1 MQRLEI
7 INSPYFRKLLT
18 MISLIMLVS
27 HGGTF
32 YLLSE
37 RLGNSLFDREVAN
50 LKDKLVLLEPRALLA
65 LKENRDLD
73 LAHIFPEKD
82 NLSNVRYSVIARR
95 GEMIA
100 DSHALSET
108 VASGFE
114 LPEVVRA
121 MNSQFGVVKRSSE
134 IFQGDIIAVAL
145 VIRSGGVVLG
155 ALKAD
160 YPVAIMRAELFQV
173 QKQISIIFLV
183 GYFILF
189 VTIFFLAKRVTQ
201 PVKRMAEVCEA
212 MTKGNYRVKIASNSN
227 DELGV
232 LARMLNRLGE
242 DLSER
247 VSTALAEK
255 AKLKAMLQSLKEGII
270 AIDSESRILF
280 TNQSMYQLLN
290 SDELDCR
297 GQTLANA
304 KGCLFLKGIAED
316 VLRQKI
322 PIHEE
327 KEEGDKTIHISAT
340 PFAADDVTGAVLV
353 LQDRTEIRKLEA
365 IRRDFVANVSHELKT
380 PLTAIKGYV
389 ETLLEYG
396 FSDPKTAG
404 TFLDRIAVNTDR
416 LTVLVTDILALSKLD
431 SAQSMLETHPCDWGF
446 VIKKVLDR
454 QESAITE
461 KKLKLRLNLPS
472 SPVLVEGDME
482 ALGQVFE
489 NLLTNAIRY
498 TPGGGSIDVNLKA
511 APSEVT
517 LQVCDTGLGIPTKEQ
532 ERIFERFYRVDRAR
546 SREGGGTGLGLS
558 IVKHLVSEMGGKIAL
573 ESYPGRGS
581 RFFVTLRRAF

>member
-7 INSPYFRKLLT
+7 ISSPYFRKLLT
-18 MISLIMLVS
+18 LISLIMLVS

-37 RLGNSLFDREVAN
+37 RLGNSLFEREVAN
-50 LKDKLVLLEPRALLA
+50 LKDKLILLEPRALLA

-73 LAHIFPEKD
+73 LGHIFPEKD
-82 NLSNVRYSVIARR
+82 ALSNVRYTVIARR

-121 MNSQFGVVKRSSE
+121 MDSPFGVVRRYSE
-134 IFQGDIIAVAL
+134 IYRGDIISVAY
-145 VIRSGGVVLG
+145 VIRNSGVVLG

-160 YPVAIMRAELFQV
+160 YPVEVMREELYQV

-183 GYFILF
+183 GYLILF
-189 VTIFFLAKRVTQ
+189 ITIFFLAKRVTE

-212 MTKGNYRVKIASNSN
+212 MTKGNYRVKIASNSH
-227 DELGV
+227 DELGD
-232 LARMLNRLGE
+232 LARMLNKLGE
-242 DLSER
+242 DLSDR

-280 TNQSMYQLLN
+280 TNQSMYQLLD
-290 SDELDCR
+290 SDEIDCR
-297 GQTLANA
+297 GQTLENT
-304 KGCLFLKGIAED
+304 KGCLFLKSIAED

-327 KEEGDKTIHISAT
+327 KQEAEKIIHISAT
-340 PFAADDVTGAVLV
+340 PFEAEEITGAVLV
-353 LQDRTEIRKLEA
+353 LQDRTEIRRLETM
-365 IRRDFVANVSHELKT
+365 RRDFVANVSHELKT

-396 FSDPKTAG
+396 FSDTAIAG

-431 SAQSMLETHPCDWGF
+431 SGQNMLETHPCDWGF
-446 VIKKVLDR
+446 VIKKVLHR
-454 QESAITE
+454 HEALITE
-461 KKLKLRLNLPS
+461 KSLKLRLDLPS
-472 SPVLVEGDME
+472 SPALVEGDME

-498 TPGGGSIDVNLKA
+498 TPGGGCIDVLLKT

-517 LQVCDTGLGIPTKEQ
+517 LEVCDTGLGIPTKEQ
-532 ERIFERFYRVDRAR
+532 GRIFERFYRVDRAR
-546 SREGGGTGLGLS
+546 SRDGGGTGLGLS
-558 IVKHLVSEMGGKIAL
+558 IVKHLVLEMGGRIAL
-573 ESYPGRGS
+573 ESYPGQGS

>member
-7 INSPYFRKLLT
+7 ISSPYFRKLLT
-18 MISLIMLVS
+18 LISLIMLVS

-37 RLGNSLFDREVAN
+37 RLGNSLFEREVAN
-50 LKDKLVLLEPRALLA
+50 LKDKLILLEPRALLA

-73 LAHIFPEKD
+73 LGHIFPEKD
-82 NLSNVRYSVIARR
+82 ALSNVRYTVIARR

-121 MNSQFGVVKRSSE
+121 MDSPFGVVRRYSE
-134 IFQGDIIAVAL
+134 IYRGDIISVAY
-145 VIRSGGVVLG
+145 VIRNSGVVLG

-160 YPVAIMRAELFQV
+160 YPVEVMREELYQV

-183 GYFILF
+183 GYLILF
-189 VTIFFLAKRVTQ
+189 ITIFFLAKRVTE

-212 MTKGNYRVKIASNSN
+212 MTKGNFRVKIASNSH
-227 DELGV
+227 DELGD
-232 LARMLNRLGE
+232 LARMLNKLGD
-242 DLSER
+242 DLSDR

-280 TNQSMYQLLN
+280 TNQSMYQLLD
-290 SDELDCR
+290 SDEIDCR
-297 GQTLANA
+297 GQTLENT
-304 KGCLFLKGIAED
+304 KGCLFLKSIAED

-327 KEEGDKTIHISAT
+327 KQEAEKIIHISAT
-340 PFAADDVTGAVLV
+340 PFEAEEITGAVLV
-353 LQDRTEIRKLEA
+353 LQDRTEIRRLETM
-365 IRRDFVANVSHELKT
+365 RRDFVANVSHELKT

-396 FSDPKTAG
+396 FSDTAIAG

-431 SAQSMLETHPCDWGF
+431 SGQNMLETHPCDWGF
-446 VIKKVLDR
+446 VIKKVLHR
-454 QESAITE
+454 HEALITE
-461 KKLKLRLNLPS
+461 KSLKLRLDLPS
-472 SPVLVEGDME
+472 SPALVEGDME

-498 TPGGGSIDVNLKA
+498 TPGGGCIDVLLKT

-517 LQVCDTGLGIPTKEQ
+517 LEVCDTGLGIPTKEQ
-532 ERIFERFYRVDRAR
+532 GRIFERFYRVDRAR
-546 SREGGGTGLGLS
+546 SRDGGGTGLGLS
-558 IVKHLVSEMGGKIAL
+558 IVKHLVLEMGGRIAL
-573 ESYPGRGS
+573 ESYPGQGS

>member
-7 INSPYFRKLLT
+7 ISSPYFRKLLT
-18 MISLIMLVS
+18 LISLIMLVS

-37 RLGNSLFDREVAN
+37 RLGNSLFEREVAN
-50 LKDKLVLLEPRALLA
+50 LKDKLILLEPRALLA

-73 LAHIFPEKD
+73 LGHIFPEKD
-82 NLSNVRYSVIARR
+82 ALSNVRYTVIARR

-121 MNSQFGVVKRSSE
+121 MDSPFGVVRRYSE
-134 IFQGDIIAVAL
+134 IYRGDIISVAY
-145 VIRSGGVVLG
+145 VIRNSGVVLG

-160 YPVAIMRAELFQV
+160 YPVEVMREDLYQV

-183 GYFILF
+183 GYLILF
-189 VTIFFLAKRVTQ
+189 ITIFFLAKRVTE

-212 MTKGNYRVKIASNSN
+212 MTKGNYRVKIASNSH
-227 DELGV
+227 DELGD
-232 LARMLNRLGE
+232 LARMLNKLGE
-242 DLSER
+242 DLSDR

-280 TNQSMYQLLN
+280 TNQSMYQLLD
-290 SDELDCR
+290 SDEIDCR
-297 GQTLANA
+297 GQTLENT
-304 KGCLFLKGIAED
+304 KGCLFLKSIAED

-327 KEEGDKTIHISAT
+327 KQEAEKIIHISAT
-340 PFAADDVTGAVLV
+340 PFEAEEITGAVLV
-353 LQDRTEIRKLEA
+353 LQDRTEIRRLETM
-365 IRRDFVANVSHELKT
+365 RRDFVANVSHELKT

-396 FSDPKTAG
+396 FSDTATAG

-431 SAQSMLETHPCDWGF
+431 SGQNMLETHPCDWGF
-446 VIKKVLDR
+446 VIKKVLHR
-454 QESAITE
+454 HEALITE
-461 KKLKLRLNLPS
+461 KSLKLRLDLPS
-472 SPVLVEGDME
+472 SPALVEGDME

-498 TPGGGSIDVNLKA
+498 TPGGGCIDVLLKT

-517 LQVCDTGLGIPTKEQ
+517 LEVCDTGLGIPTKEQ
-532 ERIFERFYRVDRAR
+532 GRIFERFYRVDRAR
-546 SREGGGTGLGLS
+546 SRDGGGTGLGLS
-558 IVKHLVSEMGGKIAL
+558 IVKHLVLEMGGRIAL
-573 ESYPGRGS
+573 ESYPGQGS